1 MAMKDPYEV
10 LGVSRTAGDAEV
22 KKAYRRLARKFHPD
36 VNPGD
41 ASASK
46 RFQEI
51 AAAYEVLKD
60 PKKKERYDRFGDTGE
75 PPEPASGPFRG
86 GPWGAGPFGGEPRS
100 SPFGKGAAGGGVR
113 WSGEFSDLFS
123 DLFSGAGGGIGVGED
138 EDAAANLTIPFRDSV
153 LGGTVSFSA
162 RIPRRCSRCRGTG
175 RAAKGSCPACH
186 GSGVLVETESL
197 NVRIPA
203 GVDTGAR
210 IRVAGKGRTE
220 NGDLYLSITVE
231 PHPYFG
237 REGDDIVAE
246 VPVTVPEAYL
256 GAEIEVPTVR
266 GPVRA
271 RIPPG
276 TVSGQRFRLKGRGIE
291 NLRTGT
297 TGDHYYRVRVVTPTV
312 QSDEGRRLVEALG
325 SLYARDLRTDLPRG
339 L

>member
-10 LGVSRTAGDAEV
+10 LGVSRSASDAEV

-41 ASASK
+41 ASAHK

-75 PPEPASGPFRG
+75 PPEPGASPFRG
-86 GPWGAGPFGGEPRS
+86 GPFGQGPFGAGARS
-100 SPFGKGAAGGGVR
+100 GPSSRGAGGFR
-113 WSGEFSDLFS
+113 WSGDFTDLFS

-138 EDAAANLTIPFRDSV
+138 EDAAAEITIPFREAI

-175 RAAKGSCPACH
+175 RAAKAACPACH
-186 GSGVLVETESL
+186 GSGALVETESL
-197 NVRIPA
+197 TVRVPA
-203 GVDTGAR
+203 GVDTGSR
-210 IRVAGKGRTE
+210 IRVPGKGRTE
-220 NGDLYLSITVE
+220 NGDLYLSISVE
-231 PHPYFG
+231 PHPYFT

-256 GAEIEVPTVR
+256 GAEIDVPTVR

-271 RIPPG
+271 RIPAG
-276 TVSGQRFRLKGRGIE
+276 TLSGQRFRLKGRGIE

-297 TGDHYYRVRVVTPTV
+297 TGDHFYRVRVLAPTV
-312 QSDEGRRLVEALG
+312 QSEEGRRLVGELAR
-325 SLYARDLRTDLPRG
+325 LYPRDLRADLPRG